1 MSAFDE
7 DIAADFILEAQE
19 ILDRL
24 GEQLVALEQS
34 PQDNE
39 QLNAVFRGFHTLKG
53 GAGFLGVHAMV
64 ELCHAAEETLGMAR
78 SGKAVLQ
85 ANHFDAAQQSLD
97 WLQAMLDAVSGG
109 TEPQHA
115 PPELIAMF
123 DVDAAPAPAAVAAAP
138 VDAAAAIAAAKSGSD
153 MIDEDEFEALLDQ
166 LHGGAAP
173 GSKPVGAAAAI
184 AAAKSGSDMIDED
197 EFEALLDQLHGSAAP
212 GAKPVGAAAAI
223 AAAKS
228 GSDMI
233 DEDEFEALLDQLHG
247 GAAPGAKPV
256 GAAVAAA
263 PKPAIPKPAPVVPP
277 RPASP
282 PRPAAAPAAA
292 AKPAAA
298 EAEQTVRVDTK
309 RLDAIVNLIGE
320 LVLSRNR
327 LKTLRTRLKDEELD
341 RAVSTLDIAT
351 ARLQSAVMR
360 TRMQPVGK
368 VFSRFPKV
376 ARDVAR
382 NLKKEVELELV
393 GAETELDRNLV
404 EALADPLVHLVRNA
418 IDHGI
423 EMPDLREAQG
433 KQRSGHVR
441 LSAQQEGDYVSIE
454 IQDDGAGIDPEKLR
468 AKAREKGLIDPE
480 AAARLSSE
488 ECLHLVFLPGF
499 STKQEVTDI
508 SGRGVGMDVVQSRIR
523 ELSGQIQIQSELGR
537 GSRFLIRVP
546 LTLAILPT
554 LLVQAG
560 QDIYALPLA
569 RVMEVLHAPRTSLGW
584 FDGRAVLDRRSHTLP
599 LLDLRQWLDV
609 EPAPS
614 TLMTIVV
621 LQVGE
626 ARFGLVV
633 DQVRGRE
640 EVVIKPLPKALR
652 GLKGYAGATLIGDGR
667 MALILDVD
675 GLRNSQG

>member
-1 MSAFDE
+1 MSAFAD

-24 GEQLVALEQS
+24 GEQLVTLEQAPHDS
-34 PQDNE
+34 E

-53 GAGFLGVHAMV
+53 GAGFLAIHPMV

-78 SGKAVLQ
+78 AGKAELL
-85 ANHFDAAQQSLD
+85 AHHFDAAQQSLD
-97 WLQAMLDAVSGG
+97 WLQAMLDAVSSG
-109 TEPQHA
+109 TEPEHA
-115 PPELIAMF
+115 PAALIAQF
-123 DVDAAPAPAAVAAAP
+123 DVGAAPVIAAAQPVAAPAGDSDLISEDEFEALLNQLHGSGTPGAQPVAVAKAG
-138 VDAAAAIAAAKSGSD
+138 DD
-153 MIDEDEFEALLDQ
+153 LIDEDEFEALLDK
-166 LHGGAAP
+166 LHC
-173 GSKPVGAAAAI
+173 
-184 AAAKSGSDMIDED
+184 
-197 EFEALLDQLHGSAAP
+197 
-212 GAKPVGAAAAI
+212 
-223 AAAKS
+223 
-228 GSDMI
+228 
-233 DEDEFEALLDQLHG
+233 
-247 GAAPGAKPV
+247 GAAPGAV
-256 GAAVAAA
+256 AVQAVPAAA
-263 PKPAIPKPAPVVPP
+263 PKLKPTAAPAA
-277 RPASP
+277 A
-282 PRPAAAPAAA
+282 PRPAAGA

-298 EAEQTVRVDTK
+298 KAAEPEHTVRVDTK

-320 LVLSRNR
+320 LVLARNR
-327 LKTLRTRLKDEELD
+327 LKTLRMRLKDEELD

-382 NLKKEVELELV
+382 SLQKEVDLELI
-393 GAETELDRNLV
+393 GADTELDRNLV

-418 IDHGI
+418 IDHGV
-423 EMPDLREAQG
+423 ESPELREAQG
-433 KQRSGHVR
+433 KPRIGRVR

-454 IQDDGAGIDPEKLR
+454 VQDDGAGIDPERLR
-468 AKAREKGLIDPE
+468 AKARDKGLLDPE
-480 AAARLSSE
+480 AAARLTSE

-560 QDIYALPLA
+560 EDVYALPLA
-569 RVMEVLHAPRTSLGW
+569 RVMEVLHAPATSLGW
-584 FDGRAVLDRRSHTLP
+584 FDGRAVLDRKSHTLA
-599 LLDLRQWLDV
+599 LLDLRQWLGV
-609 EPAPS
+609 TPAPS
-614 TLMTIVV
+614 TLLTIVV
-621 LQVGE
+621 LQMGE

-640 EVVIKPLPKALR
+640 EVVIKPLPRALR
-652 GLKGYAGATLIGDGR
+652 GLNGYAGATLIGDGR

-675 GLRNSQG
+675 GLRGVQG

>member
-1 MSAFDE
+1 MSAVAD
-7 DIAADFILEAQE
+7 DITADFIIEAQE

-24 GEQLVALEQS
+24 GEQLVSLEQA
-34 PQDNE
+34 PQDND
-39 QLNAVFRGFHTLKG
+39 QLNAVFRGYHTLKG
-53 GAGFLGVHAMV
+53 GAGFLGITAMV
-64 ELCHAAEETLGMAR
+64 ELCHAAEEALGAAR
-78 SGKAVLQ
+78 AGQAVLQ
-85 ANHFDAAQQSLD
+85 AHHFDAAQQSLD
-97 WLQAMLDAVSGG
+97 YLQSMLDAVSSG
-109 TEPQHA
+109 TEPGYA
-115 PPELIAMF
+115 PPELIAQF
-123 DVDAAPAPAAVAAAP
+123 DVHGGASPAVGAATAAAPAAAGGDLITDDEFEALLDQLHGGNAPTAVAPPKKA
-138 VDAAAAIAAAKSGSD
+138 DDGLIS
-153 MIDEDEFEALLDQ
+153 EDEFEALLDQ
-166 LHGGAAP
+166 LHGGA
-173 GSKPVGAAAAI
+173 V
-184 AAAKSGSDMIDED
+184 
-197 EFEALLDQLHGSAAP
+197 P
-212 GAKPVGAAAAI
+212 GAKPVAAVPV
-223 AAAKS
+223 
-228 GSDMI
+228 
-233 DEDEFEALLDQLHG
+233 
-247 GAAPGAKPV
+247 AAP
-256 GAAVAAA
+256 
-263 PKPAIPKPAPVVPP
+263 PAP
-277 RPASP
+277 
-282 PRPAAAPAAA
+282 APAPRAA
-292 AKPAAA
+292 AKPAANKPVA
-298 EAEQTVRVDTK
+298 EAEHTVRVDTK

-327 LKTLRTRLKDEELD
+327 LKTLRTRLRDEELD

-382 NLKKEVELELV
+382 SLQKEVDLELI

-418 IDHGI
+418 IDHGV

-433 KQRSGHVR
+433 KPRMGHVR

-454 IQDDGAGIDPEKLR
+454 VQDDGAGIDPEKLR

-499 STKQEVTDI
+499 STKQQVTDI

-560 QDIYALPLA
+560 EDVYALPLA

-599 LLDLRQWLDV
+599 LVDLRQWLDV
-609 EPAPS
+609 TPAAS
-614 TLMTIVV
+614 TLLTIVV
-621 LQVGE
+621 LQAGE

-652 GLKGYAGATLIGDGR
+652 GLRGYAGATLIGDGR

-675 GLRNSQG
+675 GLR

>member
-1 MSAFDE
+1 MSAVSD
-7 DIAADFILEAQE
+7 DITADFIIEAQE

-24 GEQLVALEQS
+24 GEQLVSLEQA
-34 PQDNE
+34 PQDGE
-39 QLNAVFRGFHTLKG
+39 QLNAVFRGYHTLKG
-53 GAGFLGVHAMV
+53 GAGFLGVTAMV
-64 ELCHAAEETLGMAR
+64 ELCHAAEEALGAAR
-78 SGKAVLQ
+78 AGQAVLQ
-85 ANHFDAAQQSLD
+85 AHHFDAAQQSLD
-97 WLQAMLDAVSGG
+97 YLQSMLDAVSSG
-109 TEPQHA
+109 TEPGYA
-115 PPELIAMF
+115 PPDLIAQF
-123 DVDAAPAPAAVAAAP
+123 DVHGGTAAAPVAAAP
-138 VDAAAAIAAAKSGSD
+138 AAGSSD
-153 MIDEDEFEALLDQ
+153 LITDDEFEALLDQ
-166 LHGGAAP
+166 LHGGNAP
-173 GSKPVGAAAAI
+173 TAVAP
-184 AAAKSGSDMIDED
+184 AKKTDDGLIS
-197 EFEALLDQLHGSAAP
+197 
-212 GAKPVGAAAAI
+212 
-223 AAAKS
+223 
-228 GSDMI
+228 
-233 DEDEFEALLDQLHG
+233 EDEFEALLDQLHG
-247 GAAPGAKPV
+247 GAAPGARPA
-256 GAAVAAA
+256 AAVAGAARCPTPGGRTGAPA
-263 PKPAIPKPAPVVPP
+263 PKPA
-277 RPASP
+277 
-282 PRPAAAPAAA
+282 
-292 AKPAAA
+292 AKPLA
-298 EAEQTVRVDTK
+298 EAEHTVRVDTK

-327 LKTLRTRLKDEELD
+327 LKTLRARLRDEELD

-382 NLKKEVELELV
+382 SLKKEVDLELI

-418 IDHGI
+418 IDHGV

-433 KQRSGHVR
+433 KPRMGHVR

-454 IQDDGAGIDPEKLR
+454 VQDDGAGIDPEKLR

-499 STKQEVTDI
+499 STKQQVTDI

-560 QDIYALPLA
+560 EDVYALPLA
-569 RVMEVLHAPRTSLGW
+569 RVMEVLHAPGTSLGW

-599 LLDLRQWLDV
+599 LVDLRQWLDV
-609 EPAPS
+609 TPATS
-614 TLMTIVV
+614 TLLTIVV
-621 LQVGE
+621 LQAGE

-652 GLKGYAGATLIGDGR
+652 GLRGYAGATLIGDGR

-675 GLRNSQG
+675 GLR

>member
-1 MSAFDE
+1 MSAVSD
-7 DIAADFILEAQE
+7 DITADFIIEAQE

-24 GEQLVALEQS
+24 GEQLVSLEQA
-34 PQDNE
+34 PQDTE
-39 QLNAVFRGFHTLKG
+39 QLNAVFRGYHTLKG
-53 GAGFLGVHAMV
+53 GAGFLGVTAMV
-64 ELCHAAEETLGMAR
+64 ELCHAAEEALGIAR
-78 SGKAVLQ
+78 AGQAVLQ
-85 ANHFDAAQQSLD
+85 AHHFDAAQQSLD
-97 WLQAMLDAVSGG
+97 YLQSMLDAVSSG
-109 TEPQHA
+109 TEPGYA
-115 PPELIAMF
+115 PPDLIAQF
-123 DVDAAPAPAAVAAAP
+123 DMNGGTAAPVAAAAPAAA
-138 VDAAAAIAAAKSGSD
+138 GSD
-153 MIDEDEFEALLDQ
+153 LITDDEFEALLDQ
-166 LHGGAAP
+166 LHGGNAP
-173 GSKPVGAAAAI
+173 TAV
-184 AAAKSGSDMIDED
+184 
-197 EFEALLDQLHGSAAP
+197 AP
-212 GAKPVGAAAAI
+212 ARKADDGLI
-223 AAAKS
+223 S
-228 GSDMI
+228 
-233 DEDEFEALLDQLHG
+233 EDEFEALLDQLHG
-247 GAAPGAKPV
+247 GAAPGAKP
-256 GAAVAAA
+256 AATV
-263 PKPAIPKPAPVVPP
+263 
-277 RPASP
+277 
-282 PRPAAAPAAA
+282 AAAPAAA
-292 AKPAAA
+292 PRPAPAPAPAAKPAAKPMA
-298 EAEQTVRVDTK
+298 EAEHTVRVDTK

-327 LKTLRTRLKDEELD
+327 LKTLRARLRDEELD

-382 NLKKEVELELV
+382 SLKKEVDLELV

-418 IDHGI
+418 IDHGV

-433 KQRSGHVR
+433 KPRMGHVR

-454 IQDDGAGIDPEKLR
+454 VQDDGAGIDPEKLR

-499 STKQEVTDI
+499 STKQQVTDI

-560 QDIYALPLA
+560 EDVYALPLA

-599 LLDLRQWLDV
+599 LVDLRQWLDV
-609 EPAPS
+609 TPAAS
-614 TLMTIVV
+614 TLLTIVV
-621 LQVGE
+621 LQAGE

-652 GLKGYAGATLIGDGR
+652 GLGGYAGATLIGDGR

-675 GLRNSQG
+675 GIR

>member
-1 MSAFDE
+1 MSAVSD
-7 DIAADFILEAQE
+7 DITADFIIEAQE

-24 GEQLVALEQS
+24 GEQLVSLEQA
-34 PQDNE
+34 PQDTE
-39 QLNAVFRGFHTLKG
+39 QLNAVFRGYHTLKG
-53 GAGFLGVHAMV
+53 GAGFLGVTAMV
-64 ELCHAAEETLGMAR
+64 ELCHAAEEALGIAR
-78 SGKAVLQ
+78 AGQAVLQ
-85 ANHFDAAQQSLD
+85 AHHFDAAQQSLD
-97 WLQAMLDAVSGG
+97 YLQAMLDAVSSG
-109 TEPQHA
+109 TEPGYA
-115 PPELIAMF
+115 PPELIAQF
-123 DVDAAPAPAAVAAAP
+123 DMHGGAVAAPAAAVAPAAG
-138 VDAAAAIAAAKSGSD
+138 GSD
-153 MIDEDEFEALLDQ
+153 LITDDEFEALLDQ
-166 LHGGAAP
+166 LHGGNAP
-173 GSKPVGAAAAI
+173 TAVAP
-184 AAAKSGSDMIDED
+184 AKKADDGLIS
-197 EFEALLDQLHGSAAP
+197 
-212 GAKPVGAAAAI
+212 
-223 AAAKS
+223 
-228 GSDMI
+228 
-233 DEDEFEALLDQLHG
+233 EDEFEALLDQLHG
-247 GAAPGAKPV
+247 GAAPGAKPI
-256 GAAVAAA
+256 A
-263 PKPAIPKPAPVVPP
+263 
-277 RPASP
+277 
-282 PRPAAAPAAA
+282 AAAPAPIAAPRPLAAPAAPAPAAATKPA
-292 AKPAAA
+292 AKPLA
-298 EAEQTVRVDTK
+298 EAEHTVRVDTK

-327 LKTLRTRLKDEELD
+327 LKTLRARLRDEELD

-382 NLKKEVELELV
+382 SLKKEVDLELI

-418 IDHGI
+418 IDHGV

-433 KQRSGHVR
+433 KPRMGHVR

-454 IQDDGAGIDPEKLR
+454 VQDDGAGIDPEKLR

-499 STKQEVTDI
+499 STKQQVTDI

-560 QDIYALPLA
+560 EDVYALPLA

-599 LLDLRQWLDV
+599 LVDLRQWLDV
-609 EPAPS
+609 TPAAS
-614 TLMTIVV
+614 TLLTIVV
-621 LQVGE
+621 LQAGE

-652 GLKGYAGATLIGDGR
+652 GLRGYAGATLIGDGR

-675 GLRNSQG
+675 GLRSPHD

>member
-1 MSAFDE
+1 MSAFAD
-7 DIAADFILEAQE
+7 DIAADFIIEAQE

-34 PQDNE
+34 PRDND

-53 GAGFLGVHAMV
+53 GAGFLGINAMV

-85 ANHFDAAQQSLD
+85 AHHFDAAQQSLD
-97 WLQAMLDAVSGG
+97 WLQAMLDAVSAG
-109 TEPQHA
+109 TDPQHA
-115 PPELIAMF
+115 PPSLIALF
-123 DVDAAPAPAAVAAAP
+123 DVDAAPAPAAPVAVAAPATAG
-138 VDAAAAIAAAKSGSD
+138 DLIT
-153 MIDEDEFEALLDQ
+153 EDEFENLLDQLHGGAAPGTRPAPASAAPAAKGSDELITEDEFESLLDQ

-173 GSKPVGAAAAI
+173 GSRPVAASAAP
-184 AAAKSGSDMIDED
+184 AAKAGGDLITED
-197 EFEALLDQLHGSAAP
+197 EFES
-212 GAKPVGAAAAI
+212 
-223 AAAKS
+223 
-228 GSDMI
+228 
-233 DEDEFEALLDQLHG
+233 LLDQLHG
-247 GAAPGAKPV
+247 GAAPGARALP
-256 GAAVAAA
+256 AIAPAA
-263 PKPAIPKPAPVVPP
+263 PARVAPPAPAST
-277 RPASP
+277 PAP
-282 PRPAAAPAAA
+282 APAAA
-292 AKPAAA
+292 KAAV
-298 EAEQTVRVDTK
+298 EPEQTVRVDTK

-382 NLKKEVELELV
+382 SLKKEVDLELI

-418 IDHGI
+418 IDHGV

-433 KQRSGHVR
+433 KPRMGRVR

-454 IQDDGAGIDPEKLR
+454 VQDDGAGIDPERLR
-468 AKAREKGLIDPE
+468 AKAREKGLLDPE

-499 STKQEVTDI
+499 STKQQVTDI

-560 QDIYALPLA
+560 EDIYALPLA

-584 FDGRAVLDRRSHTLP
+584 FDGRAVLDRKSHTLA
-599 LLDLRQWLDV
+599 LVDLRQWLDV
-609 EPAPS
+609 EPAQS
-614 TLMTIVV
+614 TLLTIVV
-621 LQVGE
+621 LQIGE

-675 GLRNSQG
+675 GLRSQE

>member
-1 MSAFDE
+1 MSAVSD
-7 DIAADFILEAQE
+7 DITADFIIEAQE

-24 GEQLVALEQS
+24 GEQLVSLEQA
-34 PQDNE
+34 PQDSE
-39 QLNAVFRGFHTLKG
+39 QLNAVFRGYHTLKG
-53 GAGFLGVHAMV
+53 GAGFLGVTAMV
-64 ELCHAAEETLGMAR
+64 ELCHAAEEALGIAR
-78 SGKAVLQ
+78 AGQAVLQ
-85 ANHFDAAQQSLD
+85 AHHFDAAQQSLD
-97 WLQAMLDAVSGG
+97 YLQSMLDAVSSG
-109 TEPQHA
+109 TEPGYA
-115 PPELIAMF
+115 PPELIAQF
-123 DVDAAPAPAAVAAAP
+123 DMHGGGTVAPTASAPAAAGGDLITEDEFEALLDQLHGGNAPTAVAPAQKA
-138 VDAAAAIAAAKSGSD
+138 DDGLIS
-153 MIDEDEFEALLDQ
+153 EDEFEALLDQ

-173 GSKPVGAAAAI
+173 GSK
-184 AAAKSGSDMIDED
+184 
-197 EFEALLDQLHGSAAP
+197 
-212 GAKPVGAAAAI
+212 
-223 AAAKS
+223 
-228 GSDMI
+228 
-233 DEDEFEALLDQLHG
+233 
-247 GAAPGAKPV
+247 
-256 GAAVAAA
+256 AVAAA
-263 PKPAIPKPAPVVPP
+263 AVAPPPA
-277 RPASP
+277 
-282 PRPAAAPAAA
+282 PRPAAPTPP
-292 AKPAAA
+292 AKPAAKPLA
-298 EAEQTVRVDTK
+298 EAEHTVRVDTK

-327 LKTLRTRLKDEELD
+327 LKTLRARLRDEELD

-382 NLKKEVELELV
+382 SLKKEVDLELI

-418 IDHGI
+418 IDHGV

-433 KQRSGHVR
+433 KPRMGHVR

-454 IQDDGAGIDPEKLR
+454 VQDDGAGIDPEKLR

-499 STKQEVTDI
+499 STKQQVTDI

-560 QDIYALPLA
+560 EDVYALPLA

-599 LLDLRQWLDV
+599 LVDLRQWLDV
-609 EPAPS
+609 TPAAS
-614 TLMTIVV
+614 TLLTIVV
-621 LQVGE
+621 LQAGE

-640 EVVIKPLPKALR
+640 EVVIKPLPKTLR
-652 GLKGYAGATLIGDGR
+652 GLRGYAGATLIGDGR

-675 GLRNSQG
+675 GLR

>member
-1 MSAFDE
+1 MSAVSD
-7 DIAADFILEAQE
+7 DITADFIIEAQE

-24 GEQLVALEQS
+24 GEQLVSLEQA
-34 PQDNE
+34 PQDTE
-39 QLNAVFRGFHTLKG
+39 QLNAVFRGYHTLKG
-53 GAGFLGVHAMV
+53 GAGFLGVTAMV
-64 ELCHAAEETLGMAR
+64 ELCHAAEEALGIAR
-78 SGKAVLQ
+78 AGQAVLQ
-85 ANHFDAAQQSLD
+85 AHHFDAAQQSLD
-97 WLQAMLDAVSGG
+97 YLQSMLDAVSSG
-109 TEPQHA
+109 TEPGYA
-115 PPELIAMF
+115 PPDLIAQF
-123 DVDAAPAPAAVAAAP
+123 DMNGGTAAPVAAAAPAAA
-138 VDAAAAIAAAKSGSD
+138 GSD
-153 MIDEDEFEALLDQ
+153 LITDDEFEALLDQ
-166 LHGGAAP
+166 LHGGNAP
-173 GSKPVGAAAAI
+173 TAVAP
-184 AAAKSGSDMIDED
+184 AKKADDGLIS
-197 EFEALLDQLHGSAAP
+197 
-212 GAKPVGAAAAI
+212 
-223 AAAKS
+223 
-228 GSDMI
+228 
-233 DEDEFEALLDQLHG
+233 EDEFEALLDQLHG
-247 GAAPGAKPV
+247 GAAPGAKPA
-256 GAAVAAA
+256 AAV
-263 PKPAIPKPAPVVPP
+263 
-277 RPASP
+277 
-282 PRPAAAPAAA
+282 AAAPAAA
-292 AKPAAA
+292 ARPAPAPAPAAKPAAKPMA
-298 EAEQTVRVDTK
+298 EAEHTVRVDTK

-327 LKTLRTRLKDEELD
+327 LKTLRARLRDEELD

-382 NLKKEVELELV
+382 SLKKEVDLELV

-418 IDHGI
+418 IDHGV

-433 KQRSGHVR
+433 KPRMGHVR

-454 IQDDGAGIDPEKLR
+454 VQDDGAGIDPEKLR

-499 STKQEVTDI
+499 STKQQVTDI

-560 QDIYALPLA
+560 EDVYALPLA

-599 LLDLRQWLDV
+599 LVDLRQWLDV
-609 EPAPS
+609 TPAAS
-614 TLMTIVV
+614 TLLTIVV
-621 LQVGE
+621 LQAGE

-652 GLKGYAGATLIGDGR
+652 GLRGYAGATLIGDGR

-675 GLRNSQG
+675 GIR

>member
-1 MSAFDE
+1 MSAVPD

-24 GEQLVALEQS
+24 GEQLVTLEQA
-34 PQDNE
+34 PQDAD

-53 GAGFLGVHAMV
+53 GAGFLGIQAMV

-78 SGKAVLQ
+78 SGQAVLQ
-85 ANHFDAAQQSLD
+85 AHHFDAAQQSLD
-97 WLQAMLDAVSGG
+97 YLQSMLDSVSAGE
-109 TEPQHA
+109 EPGYA
-115 PPELIAMF
+115 PPALIAQF
-123 DVDAAPAPAAVAAAP
+123 DVNGSAPAPVVMAAAAPA
-138 VDAAAAIAAAKSGSD
+138 SD
-153 MIDEDEFEALLDQ
+153 LITDDEFEALLDQ

-173 GSKPVGAAAAI
+173 AAV
-184 AAAKSGSDMIDED
+184 
-197 EFEALLDQLHGSAAP
+197 AP
-212 GAKPVGAAAAI
+212 AQKANDGLIG
-223 AAAKS
+223 
-228 GSDMI
+228 
-233 DEDEFEALLDQLHG
+233 EEEFEALLDQLHG
-247 GAAPGAKPV
+247 GAAPGARPV
-256 GAAVAAA
+256 AGAAT
-263 PKPAIPKPAPVVPP
+263 PV
-277 RPASP
+277 
-282 PRPAAAPAAA
+282 PRPAAAPPPAPAAASKPAA
-292 AKPAAA
+292 AKPVA
-298 EAEQTVRVDTK
+298 EAEHTVRVDTK

-327 LKTLRTRLKDEELD
+327 LKTLRARLQDEELD

-382 NLKKEVELELV
+382 NLKKEVELELI
-393 GAETELDRNLV
+393 GADTELDRNLV

-418 IDHGI
+418 IDHGV

-433 KQRSGHVR
+433 KPRSGHVR

-454 IQDDGAGIDPEKLR
+454 VQDDGAGIDPERLR

-537 GSRFLIRVP
+537 GSRFMIRVP

-560 QDIYALPLA
+560 HDVYALPLA
-569 RVMEVLHAPRTSLGW
+569 RVMEVLHAPNSQLGW

-599 LLDLRQWLDV
+599 LVDLRHWLAV
-609 EPAPS
+609 EPVASP
-614 TLMTIVV
+614 LLTIVV
-621 LQVGE
+621 LQAGE

-640 EVVIKPLPKALR
+640 EVVIKPLPKTLR
-652 GLKGYAGATLIGDGR
+652 GLRGYAGATLIGDGR

-675 GLRNSQG
+675 GLR

>member
-1 MSAFDE
+1 MSGIAD
-7 DIAADFILEAQE
+7 DIAADFIIEAQE

-24 GEQLVALEQS
+24 GEQLVTLEQD
-34 PQDNE
+34 PQDSG
-39 QLNAVFRGFHTLKG
+39 QLNAVFRGYHTLKG
-53 GAGFLGVHAMV
+53 GAGFLGIQPMV
-64 ELCHAAEETLGMAR
+64 ELCHAAEETLGLAR
-78 SGKAVLQ
+78 SGQATLQ
-85 ANHFDAAQQSLD
+85 PHHFDAGQQSLD
-97 WLQAMLDAVSGG
+97 YLQAMLDAVSSGE
-109 TEPQHA
+109 EPGHA
-115 PPELIAMF
+115 PAELIAQF
-123 DVDAAPAPAAVAAAP
+123 DVGAPTAAGAGPAAASADPDLITDDEFEALL
-138 VDAAAAIAAAKSGSD
+138 DQLQGNAKAAAKPPADDGLIS
-153 MIDEDEFEALLDQ
+153 EDEFEALLDQ
-166 LHGGAAP
+166 LHGG
-173 GSKPVGAAAAI
+173 GV
-184 AAAKSGSDMIDED
+184 
-197 EFEALLDQLHGSAAP
+197 P
-212 GAKPVGAAAAI
+212 GAN
-223 AAAKS
+223 
-228 GSDMI
+228 
-233 DEDEFEALLDQLHG
+233 
-247 GAAPGAKPV
+247 APSSPT
-256 GAAVAAA
+256 
-263 PKPAIPKPAPVVPP
+263 P
-277 RPASP
+277 RPLPARP
-282 PRPAAAPAAA
+282 APAAAPAPAPA
-292 AKPAAA
+292 AKPPRVVA

-327 LKTLRTRLKDEELD
+327 LKTLRARLRDEELD

-382 NLKKEVELELV
+382 NLKKEVELDLF

-423 EMPDLREAQG
+423 EMPELREAQG
-433 KQRSGHVR
+433 KPRSGQVR

-454 IQDDGAGIDPEKLR
+454 VQDDGAGIDPEKLR

-480 AAARLSSE
+480 AAARLSTE

-499 STKQEVTDI
+499 STKAEVTDI

-560 QDIYALPLA
+560 EDVYALPLA
-569 RVMEVLHAPRTSLGW
+569 RVMEVLHAPSTSLGW
-584 FDGRAVLDRRSHTLP
+584 FDGRAVLDRRSHTLA
-599 LLDLRQWLDV
+599 LVDLRRWLDV
-609 EPAPS
+609 EPMQSA
-614 TLMTIVV
+614 LLTIVV
-621 LQVGE
+621 LQAGE

-652 GLKGYAGATLIGDGR
+652 GLRGYAGATLIGDGR

-675 GLRNSQG
+675 GLRSPHD

>member
-1 MSAFDE
+1 MSAVSD
-7 DIAADFILEAQE
+7 DITADFIIEAQE

-24 GEQLVALEQS
+24 GEQLVSLEQA
-34 PQDNE
+34 PQDTE
-39 QLNAVFRGFHTLKG
+39 QLNAVFRGYHTLKG
-53 GAGFLGVHAMV
+53 GAGFLGVTAMV
-64 ELCHAAEETLGMAR
+64 ELCHAAEEALGIAR
-78 SGKAVLQ
+78 AGQAVLQ
-85 ANHFDAAQQSLD
+85 AHHFDAAQQSLD
-97 WLQAMLDAVSGG
+97 YLQSMLDAVSSG
-109 TEPQHA
+109 TEPGYA
-115 PPELIAMF
+115 PPDLIAQF
-123 DVDAAPAPAAVAAAP
+123 DMNGGTAAPVAAAAPAAA
-138 VDAAAAIAAAKSGSD
+138 GSD
-153 MIDEDEFEALLDQ
+153 LITDDEFEALLDQ
-166 LHGGAAP
+166 LHGGNAP
-173 GSKPVGAAAAI
+173 TAV
-184 AAAKSGSDMIDED
+184 
-197 EFEALLDQLHGSAAP
+197 AP
-212 GAKPVGAAAAI
+212 ARKADDGLI
-223 AAAKS
+223 S
-228 GSDMI
+228 
-233 DEDEFEALLDQLHG
+233 EDEFEALLDQLHG
-247 GAAPGAKPV
+247 GAAPGAKP
-256 GAAVAAA
+256 AAT
-263 PKPAIPKPAPVVPP
+263 VV
-277 RPASP
+277 
-282 PRPAAAPAAA
+282 AAPAAA
-292 AKPAAA
+292 PRPAPVPAPAAKPAAKPMA
-298 EAEQTVRVDTK
+298 EAEHTVRVDTK

-327 LKTLRTRLKDEELD
+327 LKTLRARLRDEELD

-382 NLKKEVELELV
+382 SLKKEVDLELV

-418 IDHGI
+418 IDHGV

-433 KQRSGHVR
+433 KPRMGHVR

-454 IQDDGAGIDPEKLR
+454 VQDDGAGIDPEKLR

-499 STKQEVTDI
+499 STKQQVTDI

-560 QDIYALPLA
+560 EDVYALPLA
-569 RVMEVLHAPRTSLGW
+569 SVMEVLHAPRTSLGW

-599 LLDLRQWLDV
+599 LVDLRQWLDV
-609 EPAPS
+609 TPAAS
-614 TLMTIVV
+614 TLLTIVV
-621 LQVGE
+621 LQAGE

-652 GLKGYAGATLIGDGR
+652 GLRGYAGATLIGDGR

-675 GLRNSQG
+675 GIR

>member
-1 MSAFDE
+1 MSAVSD
-7 DIAADFILEAQE
+7 DITADFIIEAQE

-24 GEQLVALEQS
+24 GEQLVSLEQA
-34 PQDNE
+34 PQDAE
-39 QLNAVFRGFHTLKG
+39 QLNAVFRGYHTLKG
-53 GAGFLGVHAMV
+53 GAGFLGVTAMV
-64 ELCHAAEETLGMAR
+64 ELCHAAEEALGIAR
-78 SGKAVLQ
+78 AGQAALQ
-85 ANHFDAAQQSLD
+85 AHHFDAAQQSLD
-97 WLQAMLDAVSGG
+97 YLQSMLDAVSSG
-109 TEPQHA
+109 TEPGYA
-115 PPELIAMF
+115 PPDLIAQF
-123 DVDAAPAPAAVAAAP
+123 DMNGGTAAPVAAAAPAAA
-138 VDAAAAIAAAKSGSD
+138 GSD
-153 MIDEDEFEALLDQ
+153 LITDDEFEALLDQ
-166 LHGGAAP
+166 LHGGNAP
-173 GSKPVGAAAAI
+173 TAVAP
-184 AAAKSGSDMIDED
+184 AKNADDGLIS
-197 EFEALLDQLHGSAAP
+197 
-212 GAKPVGAAAAI
+212 
-223 AAAKS
+223 
-228 GSDMI
+228 
-233 DEDEFEALLDQLHG
+233 EDEFEALLDQLHG
-247 GAAPGAKPV
+247 GAAPGAKPA
-256 GAAVAAA
+256 AAVAAA
-263 PKPAIPKPAPVVPP
+263 PTAAP
-277 RPASP
+277 RPAP
-282 PRPAAAPAAA
+282 APAPA
-292 AKPAAA
+292 AKPAAKPMA
-298 EAEQTVRVDTK
+298 EAEHTVRVDTK

-327 LKTLRTRLKDEELD
+327 LKTLRARLRDEELD

-382 NLKKEVELELV
+382 SLKKEVDLELV

-418 IDHGI
+418 IDHGV

-433 KQRSGHVR
+433 KPRMGHVR

-454 IQDDGAGIDPEKLR
+454 VQDDGAGIDPEKLR

-499 STKQEVTDI
+499 STKQQVTDI

-560 QDIYALPLA
+560 EDVYALPLA

-599 LLDLRQWLDV
+599 LVDLRQWLDV
-609 EPAPS
+609 TPAAS
-614 TLMTIVV
+614 TLLTIVV
-621 LQVGE
+621 LQAGE

-652 GLKGYAGATLIGDGR
+652 GLRGYAGATLIGDGR

-675 GLRNSQG
+675 GIR

>member
-1 MSAFDE
+1 MSAVSD
-7 DIAADFILEAQE
+7 DITADFIIEAQE

-24 GEQLVALEQS
+24 GEQLVSLEQA
-34 PQDNE
+34 PQDSD
-39 QLNAVFRGFHTLKG
+39 QLNAVFRGYHTLKG
-53 GAGFLGVHAMV
+53 GAGFLGVTAMV
-64 ELCHAAEETLGMAR
+64 ELCHAAEEALGAAR
-78 SGKAVLQ
+78 AGQAVLQ
-85 ANHFDAAQQSLD
+85 AHHFDAAQQSLD
-97 WLQAMLDAVSGG
+97 YLQSMLDAVSSG
-109 TEPQHA
+109 TEPGYA
-115 PPELIAMF
+115 PPDLIAQF
-123 DVDAAPAPAAVAAAP
+123 DVHGGAVAAPAAAAAP
-138 VDAAAAIAAAKSGSD
+138 IAGGSD
-153 MIDEDEFEALLDQ
+153 LITDDEFEALLDQLHGGNAPTAVAPAKKADDGLISEDEFEALLDQ

-173 GSKPVGAAAAI
+173 GTKPAAVVAPAPI
-184 AAAKSGSDMIDED
+184 AA
-197 EFEALLDQLHGSAAP
+197 
-212 GAKPVGAAAAI
+212 
-223 AAAKS
+223 
-228 GSDMI
+228 
-233 DEDEFEALLDQLHG
+233 
-247 GAAPGAKPV
+247 
-256 GAAVAAA
+256 
-263 PKPAIPKPAPVVPP
+263 P
-277 RPASP
+277 RPV
-282 PRPAAAPAAA
+282 AAPAPA
-292 AKPAAA
+292 AKPAAKPLA
-298 EAEQTVRVDTK
+298 EAEHTVRVDTK

-327 LKTLRTRLKDEELD
+327 LKTLRARLRDEELD

-382 NLKKEVELELV
+382 SLKKEVDLELI

-418 IDHGI
+418 IDHGV

-433 KQRSGHVR
+433 KPRMGHVR

-454 IQDDGAGIDPEKLR
+454 VQDDGAGIDPEKLR

-499 STKQEVTDI
+499 STKQQVTDI

-560 QDIYALPLA
+560 EDVYALPLA

-599 LLDLRQWLDV
+599 LVDLRQWLDV
-609 EPAPS
+609 TPAASP
-614 TLMTIVV
+614 LLTIVV
-621 LQVGE
+621 LQAGE

-652 GLKGYAGATLIGDGR
+652 GLRGYAGATLIGDGR

-675 GLRNSQG
+675 GLR

>member
-1 MSAFDE
+1 MSAVSD
-7 DIAADFILEAQE
+7 DITADFIIEAQE

-24 GEQLVALEQS
+24 GEQLVSLEQA
-34 PQDNE
+34 PQDTE
-39 QLNAVFRGFHTLKG
+39 QLNAVFRGYHTLKG
-53 GAGFLGVHAMV
+53 GAGFLGVTAVV
-64 ELCHAAEETLGMAR
+64 ELCHAAEEALGAAR
-78 SGKAVLQ
+78 AGQAVLQ
-85 ANHFDAAQQSLD
+85 AHHFDAAQQSLD
-97 WLQAMLDAVSGG
+97 YLQSMLDAVSSG
-109 TEPQHA
+109 TEPGYA
-115 PPELIAMF
+115 PPDLIAQF
-123 DVDAAPAPAAVAAAP
+123 DVHGGAAAPAAAAAAP
-138 VDAAAAIAAAKSGSD
+138 AAGAGDLITD
-153 MIDEDEFEALLDQ
+153 DEFEALLDQ
-166 LHGGAAP
+166 LHGGNAP
-173 GSKPVGAAAAI
+173 TAVAP
-184 AAAKSGSDMIDED
+184 AKKADDGLIS
-197 EFEALLDQLHGSAAP
+197 
-212 GAKPVGAAAAI
+212 
-223 AAAKS
+223 
-228 GSDMI
+228 
-233 DEDEFEALLDQLHG
+233 EDEFEALLDQLHG
-247 GAAPGAKPV
+247 GAAPGARPA
-256 GAAVAAA
+256 AAVA
-263 PKPAIPKPAPVVPP
+263 PAPI
-277 RPASP
+277 AA
-282 PRPAAAPAAA
+282 PRPAAAPAPV
-292 AKPAAA
+292 AKPAAKPLA
-298 EAEQTVRVDTK
+298 EAEHTVRVDTK

-327 LKTLRTRLKDEELD
+327 LKTLRARLRDEELD

-382 NLKKEVELELV
+382 SLKKEVDLELI

-418 IDHGI
+418 IDHGV

-433 KQRSGHVR
+433 KPRMGHVR

-454 IQDDGAGIDPEKLR
+454 VQDDGAGIDPEKLR

-499 STKQEVTDI
+499 STKQQVTDI

-560 QDIYALPLA
+560 EDVYALPLA
-569 RVMEVLHAPRTSLGW
+569 RVMEVLHAPPTSLGW

-599 LLDLRQWLDV
+599 LVDLRQWLDV
-609 EPAPS
+609 TPAAS
-614 TLMTIVV
+614 TLLTIVV
-621 LQVGE
+621 LQAGE

-652 GLKGYAGATLIGDGR
+652 GLRGYAGATLIGDGR

-675 GLRNSQG
+675 GLRSPHD

>member
-1 MSAFDE
+1 MSAVPD

-24 GEQLVALEQS
+24 GEQLVSLEQA
-34 PQDNE
+34 PQDAD

-53 GAGFLGVHAMV
+53 GAGFLGIQAMV

-78 SGKAVLQ
+78 SGQATLQ
-85 ANHFDAAQQSLD
+85 AHHFDAAQQSLD
-97 WLQAMLDAVSGG
+97 YLQSMLDSVSAG
-109 TEPQHA
+109 TEPGYA
-115 PPELIAMF
+115 PPELIAQF
-123 DVDAAPAPAAVAAAP
+123 DVNGPATPAPAAATSP
-138 VDAAAAIAAAKSGSD
+138 GSGGE
-153 MIDEDEFEALLDQ
+153 MITDDEFEALLDQ

-173 GSKPVGAAAAI
+173 TAV
-184 AAAKSGSDMIDED
+184 
-197 EFEALLDQLHGSAAP
+197 AAP
-212 GAKPVGAAAAI
+212 KKDDGLIG
-223 AAAKS
+223 
-228 GSDMI
+228 
-233 DEDEFEALLDQLHG
+233 EDEFEALLDQLHG
-247 GAAPGAKPV
+247 GAVPGAK
-256 GAAVAAA
+256 AIAAA
-263 PKPAIPKPAPVVPP
+263 SV
-277 RPASP
+277 
-282 PRPAAAPAAA
+282 PAAAPRAVAAPA
-292 AKPAAA
+292 APSAKPAPAKPVA
-298 EAEQTVRVDTK
+298 EAEHTVRVDTK

-327 LKTLRTRLKDEELD
+327 LKTLRARLHDEELD

-382 NLKKEVELELV
+382 SLKKEVELELI

-418 IDHGI
+418 IDHGV

-433 KQRSGHVR
+433 KPRSGHVR

-454 IQDDGAGIDPEKLR
+454 VQDDGAGIDPERLR
-468 AKAREKGLIDPE
+468 QKAREKGLIDPE

-499 STKQEVTDI
+499 STKQQVTDI

-537 GSRFLIRVP
+537 GSRFMIRVP

-560 QDIYALPLA
+560 EDVYALPLA
-569 RVMEVLHAPRTSLGW
+569 RVMEVLHAPNTSLGW
-584 FDGRAVLDRRSHTLP
+584 FDGRAVLDRKSHALA
-599 LLDLRQWLDV
+599 LVDLRHWLDV
-609 EPAPS
+609 EPMPS
-614 TLMTIVV
+614 SLLTIVV
-621 LQVGE
+621 LQAGE

-652 GLKGYAGATLIGDGR
+652 GLRSYAGATLIGDGR

-675 GLRNSQG
+675 GLRTHHD

>member
-1 MSAFDE
+1 MSAVSD
-7 DIAADFILEAQE
+7 DITADFIIEAQE

-24 GEQLVALEQS
+24 GEQLVSLEQA
-34 PQDNE
+34 PQDTE
-39 QLNAVFRGFHTLKG
+39 QLNAVFRGYHTLKG
-53 GAGFLGVHAMV
+53 GAGFLGVTAMV
-64 ELCHAAEETLGMAR
+64 ELCHAAEEALGIAR
-78 SGKAVLQ
+78 AGQAVLQ
-85 ANHFDAAQQSLD
+85 AHHFDAAQQSLD
-97 WLQAMLDAVSGG
+97 YLQSMLDAVSSG
-109 TEPQHA
+109 TEPGYA
-115 PPELIAMF
+115 PPDLIAQF
-123 DVDAAPAPAAVAAAP
+123 DMNGGTAAPVAAAAPAAAA
-138 VDAAAAIAAAKSGSD
+138 SD
-153 MIDEDEFEALLDQ
+153 LITDDEFEALLDQ
-166 LHGGAAP
+166 LHGGNAP
-173 GSKPVGAAAAI
+173 TAVTPARKTDDGLIS
-184 AAAKSGSDMIDED
+184 
-197 EFEALLDQLHGSAAP
+197 
-212 GAKPVGAAAAI
+212 
-223 AAAKS
+223 
-228 GSDMI
+228 
-233 DEDEFEALLDQLHG
+233 EDEFEALLDQLHG
-247 GAAPGAKPV
+247 GAAPGAKP
-256 GAAVAAA
+256 AATV
-263 PKPAIPKPAPVVPP
+263 
-277 RPASP
+277 
-282 PRPAAAPAAA
+282 AAAPAAA
-292 AKPAAA
+292 PRPAPVPAPAAKPAAKPMA
-298 EAEQTVRVDTK
+298 EAEHTVRVDTK

-327 LKTLRTRLKDEELD
+327 LKTLRARLRDEELD

-382 NLKKEVELELV
+382 SLKKEVDLELV

-418 IDHGI
+418 IDHGV

-433 KQRSGHVR
+433 KPRMGHVR

-454 IQDDGAGIDPEKLR
+454 VQDDGAGIDPEKLR

-499 STKQEVTDI
+499 STKQQVTDI

-560 QDIYALPLA
+560 EDVYALPLA

-599 LLDLRQWLDV
+599 LVDLRQWLDV
-609 EPAPS
+609 TPAAS
-614 TLMTIVV
+614 TLLTIVV
-621 LQVGE
+621 LQAGE

-652 GLKGYAGATLIGDGR
+652 GLRGYAGATLIGDGR

-675 GLRNSQG
+675 GIR

>member
-1 MSAFDE
+1 MSAVPD

-24 GEQLVALEQS
+24 GEQLVSLEQA
-34 PQDNE
+34 PQDGD

-53 GAGFLGVHAMV
+53 GAGFLGIQAMV

-78 SGKAVLQ
+78 SGQATLQ
-85 ANHFDAAQQSLD
+85 AHHFDAAQQSLD
-97 WLQAMLDAVSGG
+97 YLQSMLDSVSAG
-109 TEPQHA
+109 TEPGYA
-115 PPELIAMF
+115 PPELIAQF
-123 DVDAAPAPAAVAAAP
+123 DVNGPATPAAATSAAAGP
-138 VDAAAAIAAAKSGSD
+138 SSGELITD
-153 MIDEDEFEALLDQ
+153 DEFEALLDQ

-173 GSKPVGAAAAI
+173 TAVAAR
-184 AAAKSGSDMIDED
+184 KDDGMISED
-197 EFEALLDQLHGSAAP
+197 EFES
-212 GAKPVGAAAAI
+212 
-223 AAAKS
+223 
-228 GSDMI
+228 
-233 DEDEFEALLDQLHG
+233 LLDQLHG
-247 GAAPGAKPV
+247 GAAPGAK
-256 GAAVAAA
+256 AVTAA
-263 PKPAIPKPAPVVPP
+263 PAPAPRAV
-277 RPASP
+277 
-282 PRPAAAPAAA
+282 AAPAAPA
-292 AKPAAA
+292 ANKPAPNKPVA
-298 EAEQTVRVDTK
+298 EAEHTVRVDTK

-327 LKTLRTRLKDEELD
+327 LKTLRARLHDEELD

-382 NLKKEVELELV
+382 SLKKEVELELI

-418 IDHGI
+418 IDHGV

-433 KQRSGHVR
+433 KPRSGHVR

-454 IQDDGAGIDPEKLR
+454 VQDDGAGIDPERLR
-468 AKAREKGLIDPE
+468 QKAREKGLIDPE

-499 STKQEVTDI
+499 STKQQVTDI

-537 GSRFLIRVP
+537 GSRFMIRVP

-560 QDIYALPLA
+560 EDVYALPLA
-569 RVMEVLHAPRTSLGW
+569 RVMEVLHAPNTSLGW
-584 FDGRAVLDRRSHTLP
+584 FDGRAVLDRKSHTLA
-599 LLDLRQWLDV
+599 LVDLRHWLDV
-609 EPAPS
+609 EPMPS
-614 TLMTIVV
+614 SLLTIVV
-621 LQVGE
+621 LQAGE

-652 GLKGYAGATLIGDGR
+652 GLRGYAGATLIGDGR

-675 GLRNSQG
+675 GLRTNHD

>member
-1 MSAFDE
+1 MSAVSD
-7 DIAADFILEAQE
+7 DITADFIIEAQE

-24 GEQLVALEQS
+24 GEQLVSLEQA
-34 PQDNE
+34 PQDGD
-39 QLNAVFRGFHTLKG
+39 QLNAVFRGYHTLKG
-53 GAGFLGVHAMV
+53 GAGFLGVTAMV
-64 ELCHAAEETLGMAR
+64 ELCHAAEEALGAAR
-78 SGKAVLQ
+78 AGQAVLQ
-85 ANHFDAAQQSLD
+85 AHHFDAAQQSLD
-97 WLQAMLDAVSGG
+97 YLQSMLDAVSSG
-109 TEPQHA
+109 TEPGYA
-115 PPELIAMF
+115 PPELIAQF
-123 DVDAAPAPAAVAAAP
+123 DVHGGATAPAAAAAPAAGGSDLITDDEFEALLDQLHGGNAPTAVAP
-138 VDAAAAIAAAKSGSD
+138 AKKADDGLIS
-153 MIDEDEFEALLDQ
+153 EDEFEALLDQ

-173 GSKPVGAAAAI
+173 GTKPVAAVP
-184 AAAKSGSDMIDED
+184 
-197 EFEALLDQLHGSAAP
+197 AAP
-212 GAKPVGAAAAI
+212 
-223 AAAKS
+223 
-228 GSDMI
+228 
-233 DEDEFEALLDQLHG
+233 
-247 GAAPGAKPV
+247 
-256 GAAVAAA
+256 
-263 PKPAIPKPAPVVPP
+263 PA
-277 RPASP
+277 
-282 PRPAAAPAAA
+282 PRPAAPAPAAKPP
-292 AKPAAA
+292 AKPLA
-298 EAEQTVRVDTK
+298 EAEHTVRVDTK

-327 LKTLRTRLKDEELD
+327 LKTLRARLRDEELD

-382 NLKKEVELELV
+382 SLKKEVDLELI

-418 IDHGI
+418 IDHGV
-423 EMPDLREAQG
+423 ETPELREAQG
-433 KQRSGHVR
+433 KPRMGHVR

-454 IQDDGAGIDPEKLR
+454 VQDDGAGIDPEKLR

-499 STKQEVTDI
+499 STKQQVTDI

-560 QDIYALPLA
+560 EDVYALPLA

-584 FDGRAVLDRRSHTLP
+584 FDGRAVLDRRSHTLA
-599 LLDLRQWLDV
+599 LVDLRQWLDV
-609 EPAPS
+609 TPAASP
-614 TLMTIVV
+614 LLTIVV
-621 LQVGE
+621 LQAGE

-652 GLKGYAGATLIGDGR
+652 GLAGYAGATLIGDGR

-675 GLRNSQG
+675 GLR